1 MARIGYH
8 LGIDWM
14 ITHEDIMSK
23 LQFNPNIE
31 QYSRPASR
39 GSLEDIRE
47 KYNLD
52 NVYQL
57 SQNEN
62 PLGPSPKVVEAIAA
76 IAPTLSYYPN
86 FSDIELR
93 EAIVDAIGRGLTP
106 EHIYTGCSGF
116 ESLELMARAFLQT
129 DDEMIVSSP
138 SFTGAYAKVA
148 QPLGAKM
155 IDVPLTPETFDY
167 RVDAVL
173 DAITDKTKIIMVCN
187 PNNPTGT
194 VIPADKFDT
203 LMNNIPD
210 HVLVVSDEVYH
221 HFVDD
226 ATYPDSIK
234 YVLADK
240 NIVIVHSF
248 SKAYGLAGMRLG
260 YGIAKPEIADYISNT
275 AGEDLST
282 AFHQNKLG
290 MAAGIAACNDQD
302 YLNFVVDYLRN
313 EQKWVTEQFD
323 RLDIKYWKPAANFIL
338 FETKMLTDDLNQ
350 KMRER
355 GILLRPQSG
364 IGMPYGMRVSLG
376 THEANQAFIRALEEI
391 LSV

>member
-1 MARIGYH
+1 
-8 LGIDWM
+8 
-14 ITHEDIMSK
+14 MSK
-23 LQFNPNIE
+23 LQFNPNIQ

-39 GSLEDIRE
+39 GSLEDLRE

-52 NVYQL
+52 KVYQL

-62 PLGPSPKVVEAIAA
+62 PLGPSPKVVEAITA

-93 EAIVDAIGRGLTP
+93 EAIVGAIGRGLTP

-116 ESLELMARAFLQT
+116 ESLELMTRAFLGH

-138 SFTGAYAKVA
+138 TFTGAYAKVSK
-148 QPLGAKM
+148 PLGAKM
-155 IDVPLTPETFDY
+155 VDVPLTPETFDY

-173 DAITDKTKIIMVCN
+173 DAITDKTKLIIICN

-194 VIPADKFDT
+194 VIPADKMDT

-226 ATYPDSIK
+226 ATYPDSIQ
-234 YVLADK
+234 YVLDDK
-240 NIVIVHSF
+240 NIVVVHSF

-260 YGIAKPEIADYISNT
+260 YGIAKPEIANYIS
-275 AGEDLST
+275 GLHRG
-282 AFHQNKLG
+282 FHQNKLAI
-290 MAAGIAACNDQD
+290 AAGIAACNDQD
-302 YLNFVVDYLRN
+302 YLNHVVQYLRT
-313 EQKWVTEQFD
+313 EQKWLTEQFD

-355 GILLRPQSG
+355 GILLRPQSN
-364 IGMPYGMRVSLG
+364 IDMPYGMRVSLG
-376 THEANQAFIRALEEI
+376 THEANQAFILALEEI
-391 LSV
+391 LSEIV

>member
-1 MARIGYH
+1 
-8 LGIDWM
+8 
-14 ITHEDIMSK
+14 MSK
-23 LQFNPNIE
+23 LQFNPNIQ
-31 QYSRPASR
+31 QYTRPTSR
-39 GSLEDIRE
+39 GSLDDVR
-47 KYNLD
+47 KQYNLD
-52 NVYQL
+52 TVYQL

-62 PLGPSPKVVEAIAA
+62 PLGPSPKVVEAITA
-76 IAPTLSYYPN
+76 IAPTLSYYPD

-93 EAIVDAIGRGLTP
+93 ESIVNSIGRELTP

-116 ESLELMARAFLQT
+116 ESLELMARAFLQP

-138 SFTGAYAKVA
+138 TFIGAYAKIA

-155 IDVPLTPETFDY
+155 IDVPLAQETFEY

-173 DAITDKTKIIMVCN
+173 DTITDKTKLIIVCN

-194 VIPADKFDT
+194 VMPAEKMDT
-203 LMNNIPD
+203 LMAGIPD

-234 YVLADK
+234 YVLDGK
-240 NIVIVHSF
+240 NIVVVHSF

-260 YGIAKPEIADYISNT
+260 YGIAKPEIADYIS
-275 AGEDLST
+275 GLHRG
-282 AFHQNKLG
+282 FHQNKIA
-290 MAAGIAACNDQD
+290 MAAGIAACNDQE
-302 YLNFVVDYLRN
+302 YLQHVVQYLRN

-323 RLDIKYWKPAANFIL
+323 RLDIKYWNPAANFIL

-350 KMRER
+350 KMKER

-376 THEANQAFIRALEEI
+376 THKANEAFIRALVEI
-391 LSV
+391 LSS